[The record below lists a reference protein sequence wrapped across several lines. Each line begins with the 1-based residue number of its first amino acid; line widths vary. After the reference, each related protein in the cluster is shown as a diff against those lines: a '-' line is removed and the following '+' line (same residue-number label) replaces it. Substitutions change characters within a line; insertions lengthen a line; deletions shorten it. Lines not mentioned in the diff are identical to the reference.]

1 MAAGM
6 SPVFLQLLVGAGFLL
21 GAAALGVS
29 AILNEQRQNRRF
41 RERLV
46 QAVSPYARVNPLTVM
61 GRSATSRST
70 PLARMIAAA
79 GRLFGYDSARAALYP
94 LRWPIALG
102 LTLGVARGV
111 AALAA
116 IFAGQWSLLI
126 VPVAWVW
133 LSRRLFNWSELR
145 RRNALYT
152 QFPDALAM
160 IVRAVR
166 VGIPLGEGIHTV
178 AREAMEPTK
187 GEFTLLYDRGSIG
200 VTLEDALREMATRNN
215 LPEYRFFS
223 TALSLQ
229 SQTGGGLSETLDGLA
244 DVIRRRLALRSRG
257 EALAGEAKTSIII
270 LASLP
275 FISGGALELLNP
287 TYIGRLFT
295 DHGCEKLLLA
305 AIIMLSS
312 GILVMRGM
320 IRKMLS

>member
-1 MAAGM
+1 
-6 SPVFLQLLVGAGFLL
+6 VGAVFLL
-21 GAAALGVS
+21 GAAALGAS
-29 AILNEQRQNRRF
+29 AIMNEQKQNRRF

-46 QAVSPYARVNPLTVM
+46 EVASPYARVNLLAVM
-61 GRSATSRST
+61 GRSAASRST
-70 PLARMIAAA
+70 PMARAIAAA
-79 GRLFGYDSARAALYP
+79 ARVFGYDPARAAQYP
-94 LRWPIALG
+94 VRWPIALS
-102 LTLGVARGV
+102 LTLGLARAVAS
-111 AALAA
+111 LIA
-116 IFAGQWSLLI
+116 IFAGQWSWLI

-133 LSRRLFNWSELR
+133 LSRRLFGWSEQR

-187 GEFTLLYDRGSIG
+187 GEFSALYDRVSIG
-200 VTLEDALREMATRNN
+200 VTMEDALREMATRNK

-223 TALSLQ
+223 TALALQ

-270 LASLP
+270 LAALP
-275 FISGGALELLNP
+275 FVSGGALEVLNP
-287 TYIGRLFT
+287 AYIGRLFT
-295 DHGCEKLLLA
+295 DHGCEKVLLA
-305 AIIMLSS
+305 AIIMLGS
-312 GILVMRGM
+312 GLMVMRGM